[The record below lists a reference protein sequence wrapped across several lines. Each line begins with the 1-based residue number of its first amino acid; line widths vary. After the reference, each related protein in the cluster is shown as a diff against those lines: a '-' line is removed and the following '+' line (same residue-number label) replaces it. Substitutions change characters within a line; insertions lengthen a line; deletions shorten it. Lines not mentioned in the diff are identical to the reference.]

1 MSDAEDGTT
10 VTVTSK
16 GQATIPKE
24 FREKLHIDTPGRVRF
39 VENDEGEVVVRPVER
54 PSALRGALASDD
66 ETEQGETSATE
77 LLREERAR
85 DKKATDETYDFAE
98 REQ

>member
-1 MSDAEDGTT
+1 MSNAKEGTT

-39 VENDEGEVVVRPVER
+39 IESEDGDIVIRPVRR
-54 PSALRGALASDD
+54 PSEIRGDLATSAIED
-66 ETEQGETSATE
+66 EQSATE
-77 LLREERAR
+77 LLREERER
-85 DKKATDETYDFAE
+85 DRKELDEGRITAE
-98 REQ
+98 SDE

>member
-1 MSDAEDGTT
+1 MTDTDDGTT

-39 VENDEGEVVVRPVER
+39 VENEQGEVVIRPVER
-54 PSALRGALASDD
+54 PSELRGALSSAADD
-66 ETEQGETSATE
+66 GEPSATDR
-77 LLREERAR
+77 LR
-85 DKKATDETYDFAE
+85 AE
-98 REQ
+98 RERDNKKTEAKFGQSSQDTDG

>member
-1 MSDAEDGTT
+1 MSNAKEGTT

-39 VENDEGEVVVRPVER
+39 IENEDGDVMIRPVRR
-54 PSALRGALASDD
+54 PSEIRGDLATSAIED
-66 ETEQGETSATE
+66 EQSATE
-77 LLREERAR
+77 LLREERER
-85 DKKATDETYDFAE
+85 DRKELDEGRITAE
-98 REQ
+98 SDE